1 MTNCSLFPSSRMGGA
16 RMSGFTLVELM
27 ITVVILAIIVAV
39 ALPSYNAQS
48 QKARRADARNAL
60 LDIAGREERF
70 LSVSNAYSQL
80 PSDVGYGGAA
90 WPQNVTPNSYYSVT
104 VTVPAPGFP
113 AGTPSFLVTAT
124 PINVQAGDTTC
135 ATFTVNQIGQQTA
148 LNTGGVDTST
158 TCWGT

>member
-1 MTNCSLFPSSRMGGA
+1 MTNRSSVSSSRMGGP
-16 RMSGFTLVELM
+16 RIGGFTLVELM
-27 ITVVILAIIVAV
+27 ITVVILAIIVAI
-39 ALPSYNAQS
+39 ALPSYQAQS
-48 QKARRADARNAL
+48 QKARRTDARNAL

-124 PINVQAGDTTC
+124 PIGLQVTDTTC

-148 LNTGGVDTST
+148 QNSGGVDTST

>member
-1 MTNCSLFPSSRMGGA
+1 MGGP
-16 RMSGFTLVELM
+16 RVGGFTLVELM
-27 ITVVILAIIVAV
+27 ITVVILAIIVAI
-39 ALPSYNAQS
+39 ALPSYQAQS
-48 QKARRADARNAL
+48 QKARRTDARNAL

-124 PINVQAGDTTC
+124 PIGLQVTDTTC

-148 LNTGGVDTST
+148 QNSGGVDTST